1 MMPPYPTDGRSKLRK
16 RKQEK
21 KLIQSN
27 EMVVENYRIKIAVF
41 LMTRLFLIMLEF
53 FGTWHEGLLEI
64 WEEFLAKTFSFN
76 HQNDVF
82 LYKGS
87 SLRASHFITFTL
99 EYLIKQDKESGRSLE
114 ENASQG

>member
-1 MMPPYPTDGRSKLRK
+1 MMPPYPKDGRSKLRK

-53 FGTWHEGLLEI
+53 FGTWHEGLQEI
-64 WEEFLAKTFSFN
+64 WQEIFGQNIFL
-76 HQNDVF
+76 Q
-82 LYKGS
+82 S
-87 SLRASHFITFTL
+87 S
-99 EYLIKQDKESGRSLE
+99 K
-114 ENASQG
+114 